1 VGDDEE
7 ARGHALDAT
16 TRPHRAQIWNLGR
29 GTGLEGRGLDG
40 DLVLERTAAN
50 GLVRGFLGGDLD
62 RGRPRITWGSGGT
75 TGVWTTG
82 ASGLGVDPSSRA
94 ALTIAMKEAQM
105 AVWGGGWKM
114 GDGDGVR
121 LDCVRGR
128 ARDRAMVAG
137 GGTRSADL
145 RAWTA
150 LVTLRPAGMGQA
162 RLARDEIGGGG
173 GGRSRV
179 VKQVWTSYLHS

>member
-50 GLVRGFLGGDLD
+50 SLVRGVLGGDLG
-62 RGRPRITWGSGGT
+62 RGPGSRIMWGSGG
-75 TGVWTTG
+75 TTG

-94 ALTIAMKEAQM
+94 TLTLAMKEAQM
-105 AVWGGGWKM
+105 AAWGGGWKM

-128 ARDRAMVAG
+128 HGTGRWLQAGARG
-137 GGTRSADL
+137 SADL

-150 LVTLRPAGMGQA
+150 LVTLRGLGGRGSPA
-162 RLARDEIGGGG
+162 RLAGWWRAEPRGQAGWTPSL
-173 GGRSRV
+173 RS
-179 VKQVWTSYLHS
+179 